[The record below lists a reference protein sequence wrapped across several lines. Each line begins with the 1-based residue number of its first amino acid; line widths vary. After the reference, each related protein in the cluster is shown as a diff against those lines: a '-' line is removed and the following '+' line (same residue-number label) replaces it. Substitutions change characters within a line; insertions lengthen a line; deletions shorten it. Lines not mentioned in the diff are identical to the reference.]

1 MSKKN
6 NKKDKNILLIKT
18 IAVFVALCVAGGLLY
33 MFFFSKSLTKKNIDI
48 PEKNKPEEIV
58 NKFITN
64 TTTMG
69 TYNDNLGFIF
79 GEAGKY
85 INRKTRLEACLVSK
99 SYIDN
104 KIYESTCDEG
114 IINQTSDKTPY
125 FFTSKPENIKMEVKS
140 KEEVVIN
147 DKKTYKVTV
156 SVDFD
161 VIKTNYI
168 TNVKKSNNDKY
179 TVDLVSKK
187 YEIRDAKLVL
197 MNSEDNGW
205 TIIDMEDLNNK
216 ATNLLATWNN
226 IGNVFEYDKGNN
238 AGTEEKVYTADE
250 VNASIEKNIKTDQ
263 VGKVLEKEDENQ
275 EEE

>member
-1 MSKKN
+1 MSKN
-6 NKKDKNILLIKT
+6 NKNDKNSLIIKT
-18 IAVFVALCVAGGLLY
+18 VIAFVSLCLIGGFLY
-33 MFFFSKSLTKKNIDI
+33 MFLFSKSLTKKNIDI
-48 PEKNKPEEIV
+48 PEKNKPEEVV

-69 TYNDNLGFIF
+69 TSNDNLGFIF

-114 IINQTSDKTPY
+114 IINQASDKTPY

-179 TVDLVSKK
+179 TGDLISKK
-187 YEIRDAKLVL
+187 YEIRDAKLIL

-226 IGNVFEYDKGNN
+226 FGNVFEYDKGND
-238 AGTEEKVYTADE
+238 AGTEEKVYPAEE
-250 VNASIEKNIKTDQ
+250 VNTSIEKNIKTDQ

>member
-1 MSKKN
+1 
-6 NKKDKNILLIKT
+6 
-18 IAVFVALCVAGGLLY
+18 
-33 MFFFSKSLTKKNIDI
+33 
-48 PEKNKPEEIV
+48 
-58 NKFITN
+58 
-64 TTTMG
+64 
-69 TYNDNLGFIF
+69 
-79 GEAGKY
+79 
-85 INRKTRLEACLVSK
+85 
-99 SYIDN
+99 
-104 KIYESTCDEG
+104 
-114 IINQTSDKTPY
+114 
-125 FFTSKPENIKMEVKS
+125 MEVKS

-226 IGNVFEYDKGNN
+226 VGNVFEYDKGNN

>member
-1 MSKKN
+1 MSKN
-6 NKKDKNILLIKT
+6 NKNDKNSLIIKT
-18 IAVFVALCVAGGLLY
+18 VIAFVSLCLIGGFLY
-33 MFFFSKSLTKKNIDI
+33 MFLFSKSLTKKNIDI
-48 PEKNKPEEIV
+48 PEKNKPEEVV

-69 TYNDNLGFIF
+69 TNNDNLGFIF

-85 INRKTRLEACLVSK
+85 INRKTRLEACLVAK

-114 IINQTSDKTPY
+114 IINQASDKTPY

-179 TVDLVSKK
+179 TVDLISKK

-226 IGNVFEYDKGNN
+226 FGNVFEYDKGND
-238 AGTEEKVYTADE
+238 AGTEEKVYSAEE
-250 VNASIEKNIKTDQ
+250 VNSSIEKNIKTDQ